1 MEKRSAKRFLMF
13 FIICGLCGVFRFR
26 AQAAEFDYSPISELP
41 QGADAGDYIKLS
53 AEGSTY
59 EVEPGDSL
67 WEIAAKLW
75 GDGNRYP
82 ELVGANNGLLSDP
95 DHIEPGE
102 KLAIPKVLYI
112 PGGDA
117 AEGAYEEGAYRIRF
131 ADGDYS
137 SGRMNYFAR
146 VTHPDDGI
154 YVNWSVV
161 TNQMGHNALTD
172 DWDDFVREVKR
183 CSGEVCGGRVFDLTF
198 EKYQMADGC
207 DLCGYTFLLDTG
219 ENIEKIAVFY
229 RLGTQNMAE
238 IIGVCDN
245 EKNPAMADVVRCIA
259 ASFEDLGGKLKTG
272 AAMWDDIRGGEE
284 WKYPELH
291 NIFVDAMEGYGL
303 PGGGK
308 PERDTTGDHALTWE
322 EPLIEQAVRSALV
335 DLWEMDE
342 AEQAAFMDRPVM
354 ASDVAVI
361 TRLTC
366 RKYNWTYH
374 TLPPRD
380 VTIIAFRFNHHEE
393 EIELERG
400 GSISFADLAN
410 FSAVEQLELYKIPD
424 DECFSAMPHL
434 RKLDITVAQLGADLD
449 FLKYCKE
456 LRALYVRGG
465 GFSQLTEIPE
475 LADCRELKYLYLET
489 PRLTDFTFLKACTQ
503 VRTFEIAGELSSWAQ
518 AAPYEERIPGLEL
531 LPNAQFIVFYDNTV
545 RCEP

>member
-1 MEKRSAKRFLMF
+1 MEKKIARRFLTI
-13 FIICGLCGVFRFR
+13 FIICGLCGVFHFDT
-26 AQAAEFDYSPISELP
+26 QAADFDYSPISELP

-67 WEIAAKLW
+67 WEIAAELW

-82 ELVGANNGLLSDP
+82 DLVEVNNGLFSDP

-102 KLAIPKVLYI
+102 ELVIPELLYI
-112 PGGDA
+112 PRGRMSGKYQ
-117 AEGAYEEGAYRIRF
+117 EGAFRIAF
-131 ADGDYS
+131 ADMECS
-137 SGRMNYFAR
+137 NSEMNYFAR
-146 VTHPDDGI
+146 VKRSDPGI
-154 YVNWSVV
+154 YVNWSVA
-161 TNQMGHNALTD
+161 TNRMGCNALTD

-183 CSGEVCGGRVFDLTF
+183 CSEEICGDRVSDLTF

-207 DLCGYTFLLDTG
+207 DLCGYTFLFDTG
-219 ENIEKIAVFY
+219 ENVDKIAVFY

-238 IIGVCDN
+238 IIGICDR
-245 EKNPAMADVVRCIA
+245 EEDEGVSDAARYMA
-259 ASFEDLGGKLKTG
+259 ASFEDLGGKRETG
-272 AAMWDDIRGGEE
+272 VVMRDDIQGGEE
-284 WKYPELH
+284 WDYPELH

-303 PGGGK
+303 PSGGK
-308 PERDTTGDHALTWE
+308 PERDTVGDHALTWE

-380 VTIIAFRFNHHEE
+380 ATVVAFEFNHHEE
-393 EIELERG
+393 KIDFERG
-400 GSISFADLAN
+400 GSFSFADLAN
-410 FSAVEQLELYKIPD
+410 FAAVEQLELSKIPD
-424 DECFSAMPHL
+424 YDFLSAMPHL
-434 RKLDITVAQLGADLD
+434 RKLDISVARLGAKTD
-449 FLKYCKE
+449 FLNDCKE
-456 LRALYVRGG
+456 LRVLYLRGG

-475 LADCRELKYLYLET
+475 LADCKELKYLYLET
-489 PRLTDFTFLKACTQ
+489 PRLTDFSFLEECTQ
-503 VRTFEIAGELSSWAQ
+503 IRTFEITGELSSWAQ
-518 AAPYEERIPGLEL
+518 AAPYEERIPDLEL
-531 LPNAQFIVFYDNTV
+531 LPSAQFIVFYDKTV